1 MLTMSQL
8 SLFIAGTCVIV
19 VIPGPNILYL
29 IARSIQQGRTA
40 GLASVL
46 GIEAATVVHICAAS
60 LGLSSLL
67 LSSALAFNI
76 VKYLGAAYL
85 VYLGICKLF
94 ARSEDEVDKLVVEGS
109 LMQVFSQGFI
119 VNLLNPKT
127 AMFFFAFLPQFV
139 DAGHGSATM
148 QILSLGMILVVLATT
163 IELTYVLLSSH
174 LWSWLKGNH
183 QFSKSKHYL
192 AGSVYIGLGLSTAF
206 SGSSHK

>member
-1 MLTMSQL
+1 MLSTSQL
-8 SLFIAGTCVIV
+8 SIFIVGTIVIV

-29 IARSIQQGRTA
+29 IARSIHQGRMA

-46 GIEAATVVHICAAS
+46 GIEAATVVHICAATF
-60 LGLSSLL
+60 GLSSLL

-76 VKYLGAAYL
+76 VKYIGAAYL
-85 VYLGICKLF
+85 VYLGIRKLF
-94 ARSEDEVDKLVVEGS
+94 ARNEDKVTELAVEGR
-109 LMQVFSQGFI
+109 LTNVFSQGFI

-139 DAGHGSATM
+139 NAGHGNVTM
-148 QILSLGMILVVLATT
+148 QILSLGLVLVVLATT
-163 IELTYVLLSSH
+163 IELAYVLLSSH
-174 LWSWLKGNH
+174 LWSWFKGNRRY
-183 QFSKSKHYL
+183 FKRKRYL